1 MSNTFFI
8 GDMHIGHANAI
19 RFDLRPFNSVEEMDA
34 ELVRRW
40 KTKVHPEDTV
50 YVLGDMVWKHRSS
63 DAHKILQELPGKII
77 LVEGNHDYSFLNNS
91 KAVARFE
98 SIKERDDICVTLKD
112 GTKRRCILDHYFV
125 PMYNGHR
132 YQTIHLHA
140 HSHVSEEARH
150 ELNFARE
157 LNEKGCRNEIYNV
170 GCMYWDYE
178 PVTLDEILA
187 GGTKHIEQVL
197 SRVEKAREAAKE
209 SEAQK

>member
-1 MSNTFFI
+1 MSNVFFI

-19 RFDLRPFNSVEEMDA
+19 RFDLRPFETVEEMDA
-34 ELVRRW
+34 ELIRRW
-40 KTKVHPEDTV
+40 RAKVRPEDTV
-50 YVLGDMVWKHRSS
+50 YVLGDMIWKSRGN

-77 LVEGNHDYSFLNNS
+77 LIEGNHDYSFLNNS
-91 KAVARFE
+91 KAVACFHE
-98 SIKERDDICVTLKD
+98 IKERDDICVTLKN
-112 GTKRRCILDHYFV
+112 GTKRRCILDHYFI

-150 ELNFARE
+150 ELDFAKE
-157 LNEKGCRNEIYNV
+157 LNEKGLRNEIYNV

-187 GGTKHIEQVL
+187 GGIERMEYVL
-197 SRVEKAREAAKE
+197 TQAEKARELSKR
-209 SEAQK
+209 KGD